1 MNILLCCS
9 VGMSTSLLVNKMEKA
24 AVEQGLN
31 VKIQAVATK
40 EVRNHIDEVDVIL
53 LSPQV
58 RYQLNDIKKIGD
70 DKGVPVNTINPM
82 HYEKKWQGSIAYG
95 PPINFKITYYQKEW

>member
-9 VGMSTSLLVNKMEKA
+9 AGMSTILLVNKMEKA

-31 VKIQAVATK
+31 VKIQAVATM
-40 EVRNHIDEVDVIL
+40 EVRNHIVEVDVIL
-53 LSPQV
+53 LGPQV

-70 DKGVPVNTINPM
+70 DKGVPVNTINPCIM
-82 HYEKKWQGSIAYG
+82 EHVMARKYCVRHS
-95 PPINFKITYYQKEW
+95 N

>member
-82 HYEKKWQGSIAYG
+82 HYGKKWQGCIAYG

>member
-82 HYEKKWQGSIAYG
+82 HYGTCNG
-95 PPINFKITYYQKEW
+95 KEVLRTALQLISK

>member
-82 HYEKKWQGSIAYG
+82 HYGKKWQGSIAYG